1 MNERIKELESQCWVK
16 VPCDFDM
23 REGGLSTIRTVFDR
37 QKFAELIV
45 KECVSIIAKRKDI
58 AIDRSWGRDAAAL
71 YLAAL
76 DIEEHFG
83 VE

>member
-1 MNERIKELESQCWVK
+1 
-16 VPCDFDM
+16 
-23 REGGLSTIRTVFDR
+23 
-37 QKFAELIV
+37 LIV